1 MIELQ
6 SSGLVVVG
14 TWNAVEGPNFTRWH
28 IDEEIFSQESLFNKT
43 PFLVRHVFK
52 NNFKTITGFT
62 AIAAGMQEFRHL
74 SFNKS

>member
-43 PFLVRHVFK
+43 LIVS
-52 NNFKTITGFT
+52 T
-62 AIAAGMQEFRHL
+62 AVVSI
-74 SFNKS
+74 S